1 MESQSSPAEEL
12 PALYRAILDGVAH
25 LESIGQRREAALV
38 RAQATTIYSTS
49 WDESGRRR
57 LQQLERRIE
66 RVVTGRERARNDQP
80 GPWRI
85 LVRSATSR

>member
-1 MESQSSPAEEL
+1 MESHSSPAEEL

-38 RAQATTIYSTS
+38 RAQATSIYSTS
-49 WDESGRRR
+49 WDEGGRRR

-66 RVVTGRERARNDQP
+66 RVVTGRERGRNDQP
-80 GPWRI
+80 GPWRT
-85 LVRSATSR
+85 LARSATIR

>member
-38 RAQATTIYSTS
+38 RAQATSIYSAS
-49 WDESGRRR
+49 WDEGGRRR

-66 RVVTGRERARNDQP
+66 RVVAGRDRARNDQP

-85 LVRSATSR
+85 LARSATTR

>member
-1 MESQSSPAEEL
+1 MESHSSPAEQL

-38 RAQATTIYSTS
+38 RAQATMIYSTS

-57 LQQLERRIE
+57 LQQLERRID
-66 RVVTGRERARNDQP
+66 RVVTGRERARNDPP
-80 GPWRI
+80 GSWRT
-85 LVRSATSR
+85 LARATIIR

>member
-1 MESQSSPAEEL
+1 MESHSSPAEEL

-38 RAQATTIYSTS
+38 RAQATSIYSTS
-49 WDESGRRR
+49 WDEGGRRR
-57 LQQLERRIE
+57 LQQLQRRIE

-80 GPWRI
+80 GSWRT
-85 LVRSATSR
+85 LARAATSR

>member
-1 MESQSSPAEEL
+1 MEIQLSPAEEL

-38 RAQATTIYSTS
+38 RAQATSIYSTS
-49 WDESGRRR
+49 WDDAGRRR

-66 RVVTGRERARNDQP
+66 RVATGRERGRNDHP
-80 GPWRI
+80 SPWRT
-85 LVRSATSR
+85 LARSATAR